1 MIFRSIQLNAIAFA
15 LLLVTGQAFAADEA
29 KEAKE
34 ASHKGKVV
42 SITDTALVMT
52 SKGGP
57 EHTHALTADTKLTL
71 DGEACKAADIKAG
84 AKVRV
89 TTTKTGDKEAVTYVE
104 AIDKSRMFPNSHD
117 GQVVS
122 ITSNKLVMTGADGK
136 EHSHAISAH
145 TKVCCDTKECKAT
158 DLKPGMKI
166 RVTTKRADKGV
177 ALEIEAL
184 DKNPDYDQLDAVK
197 QTTSVK

>member
-1 MIFRSIQLNAIAFA
+1 MTMIFRMIQLNAIAFA

-29 KEAKE
+29 KEA
-34 ASHKGKVV
+34 SHKGKVV
-42 SITDTALVMT
+42 NITDTALVMT

-57 EHTHALTADTKLTL
+57 EHTHALTANTKLTL

-84 AKVRV
+84 ARVRV
-89 TTTKTGDKEAVTYVE
+89 TTLKTDDKEAVTYVE
-104 AIDKSRMFPNSHD
+104 AIDKNRMFPNTHD

-145 TKVCCDTKECKAT
+145 TKVCCDMKECKAT

-166 RVTTKRADKGV
+166 RVTTKRAEKGV
-177 ALEIEAL
+177 AMEIEAL
-184 DKNPDYDQLDAVK
+184 DKNADYDQVEPAK
-197 QTTSVK
+197 QTTQTK

>member
-1 MIFRSIQLNAIAFA
+1 MTMIFRMIQLNAIALA
-15 LLLVTGQAFAADEA
+15 LLLVTGQAFAAD
-29 KEAKE
+29 EAKE

-71 DGEACKAADIKAG
+71 DGEDCKAADIKAG
-84 AKVRV
+84 ARVRV
-89 TTTKTGDKEAVTYVE
+89 TTLKTGDKEAVTYVE
-104 AIDKSRMFPNSHD
+104 AIDKNRMFPNTHD

-122 ITSNKLVMTGADGK
+122 ITGNKLVMTGADGK
-136 EHSHAISAH
+136 EHSHTISAH

-177 ALEIEAL
+177 ALEIEAI
-184 DKNPDYDQLDAVK
+184 DKNADYDQLEPAKQATQVK
-197 QTTSVK
+197 

>member
-1 MIFRSIQLNAIAFA
+1 MIFRTIQLNAIAFA
-15 LLLVTGQAFAADEA
+15 LLLVTGQVLAADA
-29 KEAKE
+29 AKE

-42 SITDTALVMT
+42 SITDSALVMT

-57 EHTHALTADTKLTL
+57 EHTHVLTADTKLTQ

-84 AKVRV
+84 ARVRV
-89 TTTKTGDKEAVTYVE
+89 TTLKTDDKETVTYVE
-104 AIDKSRMFPNSHD
+104 AIDKHRMFPNTHE

-122 ITSNKLVMTGADGK
+122 ISSNKLVMTGADGK

-177 ALEIEAL
+177 ALEIEAI
-184 DKNPDYDQLDAVK
+184 DKNADYDQLEPAK
-197 QTTSVK
+197 QTTSIN